1 MSFIAGI
8 KNNIIQHR
16 ILWMVVWPL
25 VLLNIFTYR
34 YLTQGFSVGMVV
46 FFLFLTLLGIIAIKY
61 VGVYDYPDQAVP
73 EEITGRAAELMKEI
87 RALGEEIFDSE
98 IERLTQPVRDNIRQD
113 FARGLSWLWEDNQ
126 EFVGRVEDFLK
137 DSTPVIASVDPV
149 NEDRAK
155 ILKLINRDLDVLSTL
170 VDELEGNKE
179 RDYLDLDELIDSKID
194 NMKSAMRN
202 EQDIFYDYVYKIII
216 AQMRNNE
223 EKQEEEIDVAEYFN
237 INKLGEQLSTNLVKS
252 LETRIL
258 PLQDSIIKELES
270 FSADVVGKM
279 QNNALLMM
287 NTFKEMKD
295 LLMRLLDEYQGED
308 STIQKKLNQAAIRV
322 DTLQEQAEEIMLTLA
337 WHDTLVEK
345 RWQDIQEKI
354 FQVRTKVNE
363 NVEEDV
369 LSYINNILIEE
380 IPSFGQIT
388 RSNDSTTFSKALLD
402 SELIYQLYSGEKL
415 NEIIKDGVYSLLQF
429 IRPLEILVKK
439 NVRLRE
445 EGILRRKSLNLRVRA
460 EEYQKEF
467 DKVKEIVEMQNPKLV
482 AYIEDVYPK
491 NFFAFCNNPYIKQKP
506 EDLNQAAWALFLDI
520 LERGA
525 DETIYFLVGVL
536 LLIHQLRNKY
546 IHPFKPLPLNL
557 ESDEEIDHIRYA
569 AYQAIEIMLSTD
581 FKALSANSVA

>member
-1 MSFIAGI
+1 MNFIAGI
-8 KNNIIQHR
+8 KNNIMQHR
-16 ILWMVVWPL
+16 VLWMVVWPL
-25 VLLNIFTYR
+25 ALLNIFTYM
-34 YLTQGFSVGMVV
+34 YLSQGLSVGLVV
-46 FFLFLTLLGIIAIKY
+46 FFLFLISLGIVAIKF
-61 VGVYDYPDQAVP
+61 VGVYDFPNQAIT
-73 EEITGRAAELMKEI
+73 EEITGRATELMKEI
-87 RALGEEIFDSE
+87 RAFGEEIFNNE
-98 IERLTQPVRDNIRQD
+98 IERISKPVRDNIRQD

-126 EFVGRVEDFLK
+126 EFVGRVAEFLK
-137 DSTPVIASVDPV
+137 DSAPTMAAIDPV

-155 ILKLINRDLDVLSTL
+155 ILKLINKDLDILSTL

-179 RDYLDLDELIDSKID
+179 RDYLNLDDLIDSKIE
-194 NMKSAMRN
+194 NMKNAMRN
-202 EQDIFYDYVYKIII
+202 EQDIFYDYVYKIIV
-216 AQMRNNE
+216 AQMRTHE
-223 EKQEEEIDVAEYFN
+223 EKPDEEIDVAEYFN
-237 INKLGEQLSTNLVKS
+237 INKLGEQLSTNLIKS

-279 QNNALLMM
+279 QNNALQMM

-295 LLMRLLDEYQGED
+295 LLLRLLDESQGED
-308 STIQKKLNQAAIRV
+308 SAILKKLNQSAIRV

-337 WHDTLVEK
+337 WQDILVEK

-354 FQVRTKVNE
+354 FLVRAKVNE

-369 LSYINNILIEE
+369 LSYINNILLEE
-380 IPSFGQIT
+380 IPSFGQIS
-388 RSNDSTTFSKALLD
+388 RSNDNTTFSKALLD
-402 SELIYQLYSGEKL
+402 AELIYQLYSGGKL
-415 NEIIKDGVYSLLQF
+415 SEIIKDGVYSLLQF

-445 EGILRRKSLNLRVRA
+445 EGILKRKSLNLRVRA

-467 DKVKEIVEMQNPKLV
+467 DKVREIVEMQNPKLL
-482 AYIEDVYPK
+482 AYLEDVYPK

-546 IHPFKPLPLNL
+546 IHPFKPLPINL
-557 ESDEEIDHIRYA
+557 ESDEEIDHIRYSA
-569 AYQAIEIMLSTD
+569 FQAIEIMLSTD
-581 FKALSANSVA
+581 FKALSTNSIA

>member
-16 ILWMVVWPL
+16 MLWIVVWPL

-34 YLTQGFSVGMVV
+34 YLTQGLSVGMVL
-46 FFLFLTLLGIIAIKY
+46 FFLLLTLLGIVAIKY
-61 VGVYDYPDQAVP
+61 VGVYSYPDETVP

-87 RALGEEIFDSE
+87 RALGEEIFNSE

-126 EFVGRVEDFLK
+126 EFVGRVEDFLN

-155 ILKLINRDLDVLSTL
+155 ILKLINRDLDVLSAL

-179 RDYLDLDELIDSKID
+179 RDYLDLDELIDSRI
-194 NMKSAMRN
+194 NHMKNSMRN
-202 EQDIFYDYVYKIII
+202 EQDIFYDYVFKIIV

-223 EKQEEEIDVAEYFN
+223 EKQDEEIDVAEYFN

-279 QNNALLMM
+279 QNNALQMM

-295 LLMRLLDEYQGED
+295 LFLRLLDEYHGED

-337 WHDTLVEK
+337 WHDILVEK

-354 FQVRTKVNE
+354 SQVRLKVNE
-363 NVEEDV
+363 SVEEDV
-369 LSYINNILIEE
+369 LSYINSILTEE
-380 IPSFGQIT
+380 IPSFGQMT
-388 RSNDSTTFSKALLD
+388 RNNDNTAFSKALLD
-402 SELIYQLYSGEKL
+402 AELIYQLYSGEKL
-415 NEIIKDGVYSLLQF
+415 HEIIKDGVYSLLQF

-445 EGILRRKSLNLRVRA
+445 EGIIRRKSLNLRVRA

-482 AYIEDVYPK
+482 AYIDDVYPK
-491 NFFAFCNNPYIKQKP
+491 SFLAFCNNPYIKQKP

-569 AYQAIEIMLSTD
+569 AYQAVEIMLSTD
-581 FKALSANSVA
+581 FKALSANNVA